1 MEGRTT
7 NRRGMRHPGMP
18 VAMSKEK
25 VTKGTWSKLLK
36 YCKNYWAFII
46 IAIILEVYLL
56 ANDKYRYVRVSINH
70 LSTVLQRNKN
80 IDTINLMAKELNR
93 LYIEYVREYAKF
105 KKFYPNIIV
114 WLDAIIFRLDT
125 YKKISQILID
135 KSSIIKDARDLLEK
149 ERPFY
154 QCNEYQQEILN
165 DVTKLKNEDNSIVVK
180 NILDR
185 IITEFNRQNYDNTRN
200 RILNSVSLIIG
211 ITGILLRQSQQ

>member
-1 MEGRTT
+1 MNVEFFLAIY
-7 NRRGMRHPGMP
+7 
-18 VAMSKEK
+18 VI
-25 VTKGTWSKLLK
+25 L
-36 YCKNYWAFII
+36 II

-125 YKKISQILID
+125 YKKISQILIN

-211 ITGILLRQSQQ
+211 ITGILVSVILACVP

>member
-1 MEGRTT
+1 MNVEFFLAIY
-7 NRRGMRHPGMP
+7 
-18 VAMSKEK
+18 VI
-25 VTKGTWSKLLK
+25 L
-36 YCKNYWAFII
+36 II

-56 ANDKYRYVRVSINH
+56 ANDKYRYRYVRVSINH
-70 LSTVLQRNKN
+70 LSTVLQRNEN

-93 LYIEYVREYAKF
+93 LYTEYVREYAKF

-165 DVTKLKNEDNSIVVK
+165 DVTKLKNGDNSIVVK

-185 IITEFNRQNYDNTRN
+185 IITEFIRQNHDNTRN

-211 ITGILLRQSQQ
+211 ITGILVSVIMACVP

>member
-1 MEGRTT
+1 MNVEFFLAIY
-7 NRRGMRHPGMP
+7 
-18 VAMSKEK
+18 VI
-25 VTKGTWSKLLK
+25 L
-36 YCKNYWAFII
+36 II

-70 LSTVLQRNKN
+70 LSTVLQRNEN

-93 LYIEYVREYAKF
+93 LYTEYVREYAKF

-165 DVTKLKNEDNSIVVK
+165 DVTKLKNGDNSIVVI

-185 IITEFNRQNYDNTRN
+185 IITEFIRQNHDNTRN

-211 ITGILLRQSQQ
+211 ITGILVSVIMACVP

>member
-1 MEGRTT
+1 MNVEFFLAIY
-7 NRRGMRHPGMP
+7 
-18 VAMSKEK
+18 VI
-25 VTKGTWSKLLK
+25 L
-36 YCKNYWAFII
+36 II

-70 LSTVLQRNKN
+70 LSTVLQRNEN

-93 LYIEYVREYAKF
+93 LYTEYVREYAKF

-135 KSSIIKDARDLLEK
+135 KSLIIKDARDLLEK

-185 IITEFNRQNYDNTRN
+185 IITEFIRQNHDNTRN

-211 ITGILLRQSQQ
+211 ITGILVSVIMACVP

>member
-1 MEGRTT
+1 MNVEFFLAIY
-7 NRRGMRHPGMP
+7 
-18 VAMSKEK
+18 VI
-25 VTKGTWSKLLK
+25 L
-36 YCKNYWAFII
+36 II

-70 LSTVLQRNKN
+70 LSTVLQRNEN

-93 LYIEYVREYAKF
+93 LYTEYVREYAKF

-165 DVTKLKNEDNSIVVK
+165 DVTKLKNGDNTIVVK

-211 ITGILLRQSQQ
+211 ITGILVSVIMACVP

>member
-1 MEGRTT
+1 MNVEFFLAIY
-7 NRRGMRHPGMP
+7 
-18 VAMSKEK
+18 VI
-25 VTKGTWSKLLK
+25 L
-36 YCKNYWAFII
+36 II

-70 LSTVLQRNKN
+70 LSTVLQRNEN

-185 IITEFNRQNYDNTRN
+185 IITEFIRQNHDNTRN

-211 ITGILLRQSQQ
+211 ITGILVSVILACVP

>member
-1 MEGRTT
+1 MNVEFFLAIY
-7 NRRGMRHPGMP
+7 
-18 VAMSKEK
+18 VI
-25 VTKGTWSKLLK
+25 L
-36 YCKNYWAFII
+36 II

-80 IDTINLMAKELNR
+80 IDTINLMAKELKR

-211 ITGILLRQSQQ
+211 ITGILVSVILACVP

>member
-1 MEGRTT
+1 MNVEFFLAIY
-7 NRRGMRHPGMP
+7 
-18 VAMSKEK
+18 VI
-25 VTKGTWSKLLK
+25 L
-36 YCKNYWAFII
+36 II

-70 LSTVLQRNKN
+70 LSTVLQRNEN

-93 LYIEYVREYAKF
+93 LYTEYVREYAKF

-165 DVTKLKNEDNSIVVK
+165 DVTKLKNGDNSIVVK

-185 IITEFNRQNYDNTRN
+185 IITEFIRQNHDNTRN

-211 ITGILLRQSQQ
+211 ITGILVSVIRACVPEKLILEYFKTFKY

>member
-1 MEGRTT
+1 MNVEFFLAIY
-7 NRRGMRHPGMP
+7 
-18 VAMSKEK
+18 VI
-25 VTKGTWSKLLK
+25 L
-36 YCKNYWAFII
+36 II

-165 DVTKLKNEDNSIVVK
+165 DVTKLKNGDNSIVVK

-185 IITEFNRQNYDNTRN
+185 IITEFIRQNHDNTRN

-211 ITGILLRQSQQ
+211 ITGILVSVILACVP

>member
-1 MEGRTT
+1 MNVEFFLAIY
-7 NRRGMRHPGMP
+7 
-18 VAMSKEK
+18 VI
-25 VTKGTWSKLLK
+25 L
-36 YCKNYWAFII
+36 II

-70 LSTVLQRNKN
+70 LSTVLQRNEN

-93 LYIEYVREYAKF
+93 LYTEYVREYAKF

-165 DVTKLKNEDNSIVVK
+165 DVTKLKNGDNSIVVK

-211 ITGILLRQSQQ
+211 ITGILVSVILACVP

>member
-1 MEGRTT
+1 MNVEFFLAIY
-7 NRRGMRHPGMP
+7 
-18 VAMSKEK
+18 VI
-25 VTKGTWSKLLK
+25 L
-36 YCKNYWAFII
+36 II

-200 RILNSVSLIIG
+200 HILNSVSLIIG
-211 ITGILLRQSQQ
+211 ITGILVSVILACVP

>member
-1 MEGRTT
+1 MNVEFFLAIY
-7 NRRGMRHPGMP
+7 
-18 VAMSKEK
+18 VI
-25 VTKGTWSKLLK
+25 L
-36 YCKNYWAFII
+36 II

-185 IITEFNRQNYDNTRN
+185 IITEFNSQNYDNTRN

-211 ITGILLRQSQQ
+211 ITGILVSVILACVP

>member
-1 MEGRTT
+1 MNVEFFLAIY
-7 NRRGMRHPGMP
+7 
-18 VAMSKEK
+18 VI
-25 VTKGTWSKLLK
+25 L
-36 YCKNYWAFII
+36 II

-70 LSTVLQRNKN
+70 LSTVLQRNEN

-93 LYIEYVREYAKF
+93 LYTEYVREYAKF

-125 YKKISQILID
+125 YKKISQILIY

-165 DVTKLKNEDNSIVVK
+165 DVTKLKNGDNSIVVK

-185 IITEFNRQNYDNTRN
+185 IITEFIRQNHDNTRN

-211 ITGILLRQSQQ
+211 ITGILVSVIMACVP

>member
-1 MEGRTT
+1 MNVEFFLAIY
-7 NRRGMRHPGMP
+7 
-18 VAMSKEK
+18 VI
-25 VTKGTWSKLLK
+25 L
-36 YCKNYWAFII
+36 II

-70 LSTVLQRNKN
+70 LSTVLQRNEN

-165 DVTKLKNEDNSIVVK
+165 DVTKLKNGDNSIVVK

-185 IITEFNRQNYDNTRN
+185 IITEFIRQNHDNTRN

-211 ITGILLRQSQQ
+211 ITGILVSVILACVP

>member
-1 MEGRTT
+1 MNIEFFLAIY
-7 NRRGMRHPGMP
+7 
-18 VAMSKEK
+18 VI
-25 VTKGTWSKLLK
+25 L
-36 YCKNYWAFII
+36 II

-70 LSTVLQRNKN
+70 LSTVLQRNEN

-93 LYIEYVREYAKF
+93 LYTEYVREYAKF

-165 DVTKLKNEDNSIVVK
+165 DVTKLKNGDNSIVVK

-185 IITEFNRQNYDNTRN
+185 IITEFIRQNHDNTRN

-211 ITGILLRQSQQ
+211 ITGILVSVIMACVP

>member
-1 MEGRTT
+1 MNVEFFLAIY
-7 NRRGMRHPGMP
+7 
-18 VAMSKEK
+18 VI
-25 VTKGTWSKLLK
+25 L
-36 YCKNYWAFII
+36 II

-70 LSTVLQRNKN
+70 LSTVLQRNEN

-93 LYIEYVREYAKF
+93 LSTEYVREYAKF

-165 DVTKLKNEDNSIVVK
+165 DVTKLKNGDNSIVVK

-185 IITEFNRQNYDNTRN
+185 IITEFIRQNHDNTRN

-211 ITGILLRQSQQ
+211 ITGILVSVIMACVP

>member
-1 MEGRTT
+1 MNVEFFLAIY
-7 NRRGMRHPGMP
+7 
-18 VAMSKEK
+18 VI
-25 VTKGTWSKLLK
+25 L
-36 YCKNYWAFII
+36 II

-211 ITGILLRQSQQ
+211 ITGILVSVILACVS

>member
-1 MEGRTT
+1 MNVEFFLAIY
-7 NRRGMRHPGMP
+7 
-18 VAMSKEK
+18 VI
-25 VTKGTWSKLLK
+25 L
-36 YCKNYWAFII
+36 II

-70 LSTVLQRNKN
+70 LSTVLQRNEN

-93 LYIEYVREYAKF
+93 LYTEYVREYAKF

-165 DVTKLKNEDNSIVVK
+165 DVTKLKNGDNSIVVK

-185 IITEFNRQNYDNTRN
+185 IITEFIRQNHDNTRN

-211 ITGILLRQSQQ
+211 ITGILVSVIMACVP

>member
-1 MEGRTT
+1 MNVEFFLAIY
-7 NRRGMRHPGMP
+7 
-18 VAMSKEK
+18 VI
-25 VTKGTWSKLLK
+25 L
-36 YCKNYWAFII
+36 II

-165 DVTKLKNEDNSIVVK
+165 DVTRLKNEDNSIVVK

-211 ITGILLRQSQQ
+211 ITGILVSVILACVP

>member
-1 MEGRTT
+1 MQSFLAIY
-7 NRRGMRHPGMP
+7 
-18 VAMSKEK
+18 VI
-25 VTKGTWSKLLK
+25 L
-36 YCKNYWAFII
+36 II

-70 LSTVLQRNKN
+70 LSTVLQRNEN

-93 LYIEYVREYAKF
+93 LYTEYVREYAKF

-165 DVTKLKNEDNSIVVK
+165 DVTKLKNGDNSIVVK

-185 IITEFNRQNYDNTRN
+185 IITEFIRQNHDNTRN

-211 ITGILLRQSQQ
+211 ITGILVSVIMACVP

>member
-1 MEGRTT
+1 MNVEFFLAIY
-7 NRRGMRHPGMP
+7 
-18 VAMSKEK
+18 VI
-25 VTKGTWSKLLK
+25 L
-36 YCKNYWAFII
+36 II

-93 LYIEYVREYAKF
+93 LYVEYVREYAKF

-185 IITEFNRQNYDNTRN
+185 IITEFNRQSYDNTRN

-211 ITGILLRQSQQ
+211 ITGILVSVILACVP

>member
-1 MEGRTT
+1 MNVEFFLAIY
-7 NRRGMRHPGMP
+7 
-18 VAMSKEK
+18 VI
-25 VTKGTWSKLLK
+25 L
-36 YCKNYWAFII
+36 II

-70 LSTVLQRNKN
+70 LSTVLQRNEN

-93 LYIEYVREYAKF
+93 LYTEYVREYAKF

-185 IITEFNRQNYDNTRN
+185 IITGFIRQNHDNTRN

-211 ITGILLRQSQQ
+211 ITGILVSVIMACVP

>member
-1 MEGRTT
+1 MNVEFFLAIY
-7 NRRGMRHPGMP
+7 
-18 VAMSKEK
+18 VI
-25 VTKGTWSKLLK
+25 L
-36 YCKNYWAFII
+36 II

-70 LSTVLQRNKN
+70 LSTVLQRNEN

-93 LYIEYVREYAKF
+93 LYTEYVREYAKF

-165 DVTKLKNEDNSIVVK
+165 DVTKLKNGDNSIVVK

-185 IITEFNRQNYDNTRN
+185 IITEFIRQNHDNTRN

-211 ITGILLRQSQQ
+211 ITGILVSVILACVP

>member
-1 MEGRTT
+1 MNVEFFLAIY
-7 NRRGMRHPGMP
+7 
-18 VAMSKEK
+18 VI
-25 VTKGTWSKLLK
+25 L
-36 YCKNYWAFII
+36 II

-70 LSTVLQRNKN
+70 LSTVLQRNEN

-93 LYIEYVREYAKF
+93 LYTEYVREYAKF

-135 KSSIIKDARDLLEK
+135 KSSIIIDARDLLEK

-165 DVTKLKNEDNSIVVK
+165 DVTKLKNGDNSIVVK

-185 IITEFNRQNYDNTRN
+185 IITEFIRQNHDNTRN

-211 ITGILLRQSQQ
+211 ITGILVSVIMACVP

>member
-1 MEGRTT
+1 MNVEFFLAIY
-7 NRRGMRHPGMP
+7 
-18 VAMSKEK
+18 VI
-25 VTKGTWSKLLK
+25 L
-36 YCKNYWAFII
+36 II

-149 ERPFY
+149 E
-154 QCNEYQQEILN
+154 
-165 DVTKLKNEDNSIVVK
+165 LKNEDNSIVVK

-211 ITGILLRQSQQ
+211 ITGILVSVILACVP

>member
-1 MEGRTT
+1 MNVEFFLAIY
-7 NRRGMRHPGMP
+7 
-18 VAMSKEK
+18 V
-25 VTKGTWSKLLK
+25 LL
-36 YCKNYWAFII
+36 II

-211 ITGILLRQSQQ
+211 ITGILVSVILACVP

>member
-1 MEGRTT
+1 MNVEFFLAIY
-7 NRRGMRHPGMP
+7 
-18 VAMSKEK
+18 VI
-25 VTKGTWSKLLK
+25 L
-36 YCKNYWAFII
+36 II

-114 WLDAIIFRLDT
+114 WLDTIIFRLDT

-211 ITGILLRQSQQ
+211 ITGILVSVILACVP

>member
-1 MEGRTT
+1 MNVEFFLAIY
-7 NRRGMRHPGMP
+7 
-18 VAMSKEK
+18 VI
-25 VTKGTWSKLLK
+25 L
-36 YCKNYWAFII
+36 II

-93 LYIEYVREYAKF
+93 LYIEYIREYAKF

-211 ITGILLRQSQQ
+211 ITGILVSVILACVP

>member
-1 MEGRTT
+1 MNVEFFLAIY
-7 NRRGMRHPGMP
+7 
-18 VAMSKEK
+18 VI
-25 VTKGTWSKLLK
+25 L
-36 YCKNYWAFII
+36 II

-93 LYIEYVREYAKF
+93 LYTEYVREYAKF

-211 ITGILLRQSQQ
+211 ITGILVSVILACVP

>member
-1 MEGRTT
+1 MNVEFFLAIY
-7 NRRGMRHPGMP
+7 
-18 VAMSKEK
+18 VI
-25 VTKGTWSKLLK
+25 L
-36 YCKNYWAFII
+36 II

-105 KKFYPNIIV
+105 KKFYPNIIL

-211 ITGILLRQSQQ
+211 ITGILVSVILACVP

>member
-1 MEGRTT
+1 MNVEFFLAIY
-7 NRRGMRHPGMP
+7 
-18 VAMSKEK
+18 VI
-25 VTKGTWSKLLK
+25 L
-36 YCKNYWAFII
+36 II

-70 LSTVLQRNKN
+70 LSTVLQRNEN

-93 LYIEYVREYAKF
+93 LYTEYVREYAKF

-185 IITEFNRQNYDNTRN
+185 IITEFIRQNHDNTRN

-211 ITGILLRQSQQ
+211 ITGILVSVIMACVP

>member
-1 MEGRTT
+1 MNVEFFLAIY
-7 NRRGMRHPGMP
+7 
-18 VAMSKEK
+18 VI
-25 VTKGTWSKLLK
+25 L
-36 YCKNYWAFII
+36 II

-93 LYIEYVREYAKF
+93 LYIEYVREYTKF

-211 ITGILLRQSQQ
+211 ITGILVSVILACVP

>member
-1 MEGRTT
+1 MNVEIFLAIY
-7 NRRGMRHPGMP
+7 
-18 VAMSKEK
+18 VI
-25 VTKGTWSKLLK
+25 L
-36 YCKNYWAFII
+36 II

-70 LSTVLQRNKN
+70 LSTVLQRNEN

-93 LYIEYVREYAKF
+93 LYTEYVREYAKF

-165 DVTKLKNEDNSIVVK
+165 DVTKLKNGDNSIVVK

-185 IITEFNRQNYDNTRN
+185 IITEFIRQNHDNTRN

-211 ITGILLRQSQQ
+211 ITGILVSVIMACVP

>member
-1 MEGRTT
+1 MNVEFFLAIY
-7 NRRGMRHPGMP
+7 
-18 VAMSKEK
+18 VI
-25 VTKGTWSKLLK
+25 L
-36 YCKNYWAFII
+36 II

-70 LSTVLQRNKN
+70 LSTVLQRNEN

-165 DVTKLKNEDNSIVVK
+165 DVTKLKNGDNSIVVK

-185 IITEFNRQNYDNTRN
+185 IITEFIRQNHDNTRN

-211 ITGILLRQSQQ
+211 ITGILVSVIMACVP

>member
-1 MEGRTT
+1 M
-7 NRRGMRHPGMP
+7 
-18 VAMSKEK
+18 
-25 VTKGTWSKLLK
+25 
-36 YCKNYWAFII
+36 
-46 IAIILEVYLL
+46 
-56 ANDKYRYVRVSINH
+56 
-70 LSTVLQRNKN
+70 
-80 IDTINLMAKELNR
+80 NR
-93 LYIEYVREYAKF
+93 LYTEYVREYAKF

-165 DVTKLKNEDNSIVVK
+165 DVTKLKNGDNSIVVK

-185 IITEFNRQNYDNTRN
+185 IITELLG
-200 RILNSVSLIIG
+200 RIMIIPE
-211 ITGILLRQSQQ
+211 IVY

>member
-1 MEGRTT
+1 MNVEFFLAIY
-7 NRRGMRHPGMP
+7 
-18 VAMSKEK
+18 VI
-25 VTKGTWSKLLK
+25 L
-36 YCKNYWAFII
+36 II

-70 LSTVLQRNKN
+70 LSTVLQRNEN

-93 LYIEYVREYAKF
+93 LYTEYVREYAKF

-165 DVTKLKNEDNSIVVK
+165 DVTKLKNGDNSIVVK

-185 IITEFNRQNYDNTRN
+185 IITEFIRQNHDNTRN

-211 ITGILLRQSQQ
+211 ITVILVSVIMACVP

>member
-1 MEGRTT
+1 MNVEFFLAIY
-7 NRRGMRHPGMP
+7 
-18 VAMSKEK
+18 VI
-25 VTKGTWSKLLK
+25 L
-36 YCKNYWAFII
+36 II

-211 ITGILLRQSQQ
+211 ITGILVSVILACVP

>member
-1 MEGRTT
+1 MNVEFFLAIY
-7 NRRGMRHPGMP
+7 
-18 VAMSKEK
+18 VI
-25 VTKGTWSKLLK
+25 L
-36 YCKNYWAFII
+36 II

-70 LSTVLQRNKN
+70 LSTVLQRNEN

-93 LYIEYVREYAKF
+93 LYTEYVREYAKF

-185 IITEFNRQNYDNTRN
+185 IITEFIRQNHDNTRN

-211 ITGILLRQSQQ
+211 ITGILVSVILACVP

>member
-1 MEGRTT
+1 MNVEFFLAIY
-7 NRRGMRHPGMP
+7 
-18 VAMSKEK
+18 VI
-25 VTKGTWSKLLK
+25 L
-36 YCKNYWAFII
+36 II

-56 ANDKYRYVRVSINH
+56 ANDKYRYDRVSINH
-70 LSTVLQRNKN
+70 LSTVLQRNEN

-93 LYIEYVREYAKF
+93 LYTEYVREYAKF

-165 DVTKLKNEDNSIVVK
+165 DVTKLKNGDNSIVVK

-185 IITEFNRQNYDNTRN
+185 IITEFIRQNHDNTRN

-211 ITGILLRQSQQ
+211 ITGILVSVIMACVP